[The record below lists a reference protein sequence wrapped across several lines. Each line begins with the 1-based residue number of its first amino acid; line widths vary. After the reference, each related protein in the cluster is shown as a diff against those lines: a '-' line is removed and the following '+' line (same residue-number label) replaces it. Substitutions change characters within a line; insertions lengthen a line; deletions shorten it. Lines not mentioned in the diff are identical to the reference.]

1 MIRATATAALVLSL
15 LAAPGFAQTIQASV
29 RDARVT
35 ALDKTSVQS
44 ASKFYQAVF
53 GAKEITVIDRAGPPV
68 LYESIL
74 GFGPTVDAARASPAA
89 RIVIMTSAEP
99 VSATVPHLVMTV
111 SDINAVFRA
120 VTANGGKVIS
130 GPTRTPELP
139 QVTGMINDPA
149 GNRVELVQVD
159 APKP

>member
-1 MIRATATAALVLSL
+1 MIRIAATAALVISL
-15 LAAPGFAQTIQASV
+15 LAAPAFTQTVTASV

-35 ALDKTSVQS
+35 AKDKATVQA
-44 ASKFYQAVF
+44 ASKFYQTVF
-53 GAKEITVIDRAGPPV
+53 GAREITVIDRAT

-74 GFGPTVDAARASPAA
+74 GFGPSVEAARASPAA

-99 VSATVPHLVMTV
+99 ISATIPHLVMTV
-111 SDINAVFRA
+111 SDMDAVFKTVA
-120 VTANGGKVIS
+120 PNGGRVIS

-159 APKP
+159 AAKP

>member
-1 MIRATATAALVLSL
+1 MIRVTATAALVLSL
-15 LAAPGFAQTIQASV
+15 LAAPAFAQTVQASV

-35 ALDKTSVQS
+35 AHDKAAVQA
-44 ASKFYQAVF
+44 ASKFYQNVF
-53 GAKEITVIDRAGPPV
+53 GAKEITVIDRPGPPV

-74 GFGPTVDAARASPAA
+74 GFGASVDAARASPAA

-99 VSATVPHLVMTV
+99 ISATVPHLVMTV
-111 SDINAVFRA
+111 SNMDTVFKA
-120 VTANGGKVIS
+120 ITANGGKVVS

-139 QVTGMINDPA
+139 QVTGMITDPA

>member
-1 MIRATATAALVLSL
+1 MIRTAATAALVLSL
-15 LAAPGFAQTIQASV
+15 LAAPAFTQGVTASV

-35 ALDKTSVQS
+35 AKDKASVQA

-53 GAKEITVIDRAGPPV
+53 GAREIVVIDRAT

-74 GFGPTVDAARASPAA
+74 GFGPTVEAARASPAA

-99 VSATVPHLVMTV
+99 ISATIPHLVMTV
-111 SDINAVFRA
+111 SDMDAAFKLVA
-120 VTANGGKVIS
+120 PNGGRVIS

-159 APKP
+159 APKG

>member
-1 MIRATATAALVLSL
+1 MIRVTATAALVLSL
-15 LAAPGFAQTIQASV
+15 LAAPAFAQTVQASV

-35 ALDKTSVQS
+35 AHDKAAVQA
-44 ASKFYQAVF
+44 ASKFYQTVF
-53 GAKEITVIDRAGPPV
+53 GAKEITVIDRPGPPV

-74 GFGPTVDAARASPAA
+74 GFGASVDAARASPAA

-99 VSATVPHLVMTV
+99 ISATVPHLVMTV
-111 SDINAVFRA
+111 SNMDTVFKA
-120 VTANGGKVIS
+120 ITANGGKVVS

-139 QVTGMINDPA
+139 QVTGMITDPA